1 MVSDGPAEVLYDRR
15 SEREV
20 LERLFAGVR
29 GGQSRVL
36 VITGEPGV
44 GKTALLESAM
54 ESLEMVCGPRRVRHG
69 C

>member
-29 GGQSRVL
+29 GGQSRVRL
-36 VITGEPGV
+36 RSQPCPSKVV
-44 GKTALLESAM
+44 
-54 ESLEMVCGPRRVRHG
+54 
-69 C
+69 